1 MYALTKNLN
10 GGGYVRTVDLHQ
22 SFQLN
27 SLTINTFFPESEWDG
42 NSAGWR
48 GKKEENMNRWL
59 LHVTMKYQL
68 FMMNGC
74 IFIYEIKI

>member
-48 GKKEENMNRWL
+48 GKKRRKYESLAVTCNDEVSIIYDEWL
-59 LHVTMKYQL
+59 Y
-68 FMMNGC
+68 
-74 IFIYEIKI
+74 IYL